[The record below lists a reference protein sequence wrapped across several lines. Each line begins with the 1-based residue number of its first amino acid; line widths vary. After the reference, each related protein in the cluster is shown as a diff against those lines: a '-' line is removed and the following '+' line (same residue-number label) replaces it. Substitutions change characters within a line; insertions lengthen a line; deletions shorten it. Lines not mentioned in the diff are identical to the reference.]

1 MQMCLQESNEVH
13 LSALGVAMSSLVTVA
28 EILKALQLVVVKS
41 LGTMLERFNDRIP
54 QAQGVWCCMR
64 WLHTLLTQLE
74 IILEKS
80 EQFDSVI
87 AEDAHRES
95 DLQLSREQGVPEED
109 RGVAN

>member
-1 MQMCLQESNEVH
+1 
-13 LSALGVAMSSLVTVA
+13 
-28 EILKALQLVVVKS
+28 
-41 LGTMLERFNDRIP
+41 
-54 QAQGVWCCMR
+54 MR